1 MSTAIEQP
9 TDSELRAL
17 LAQLKLP
24 EKLAMLA
31 GRSAW
36 ETHAVDRLAI
46 PSLRVSDGPNG
57 ARGSDFFNE
66 KTAACFPACVSIA
79 ATFNQ
84 ALTRRVGKALG
95 QETQTKGSYV
105 LLGPT
110 VCPHRSPLGGRN
122 FESFSEDPLLTG
134 LMASEYVR
142 GLQSERVGATV
153 KHFAVNEQDT
163 KRFTVNETV
172 SDRALREIYLRP
184 FEITVKNS
192 SPWCIMTSYPKVNG
206 AYVDAQPT
214 FIQNI
219 LRGEWGF
226 DGLVM
231 SDWGAVSNSFDS
243 IKYGLD
249 LEMPGPAYHRGVET
263 LTKGIEDGLL
273 DIKSVDDRVFALL
286 KLLQRTGK
294 FTDRR
299 EAVTEEAVDN
309 PEHRALIREAGGEGI
324 VLLKNKENFLP
335 INSKKV
341 RRIALLGPL
350 AKTAAAHGGGS
361 ASLNSHYRI
370 SPYDAFKARLGS
382 DVEIT
387 SSKGAHIFRAYPDI
401 AAGLV
406 SDAGSGFTATFF
418 SSANFSG
425 NSFYTKLFPVGN
437 LISIMD
443 DKATGAKAIRFKA
456 TYHPPKSGNHYLSFS
471 GIGPSKLYIDKVLVS
486 DQTEQTKDAM
496 DYFLG
501 VQDEARFQFSFDSA
515 KTYDIII
522 ETTQPPVK
530 NCDLHLM
537 EDTIG
542 AHLGFIDQTEKETD
556 LLAEAVE
563 LAKDADIAICF
574 VGNSTQWETEG
585 QDMAAMVLPADGS
598 QDALIASVAAVNP
611 NTIVV
616 NTTGVAVELP
626 WLDKVSAVLQA
637 WYAGQ
642 ETGNAVL
649 DVLLGEV
656 NPSGKLPISWPRKY
670 EHTACYG
677 NFGLDSYDSLQ
688 VEYVEG
694 VNVGYRHFDQ
704 QYGTD
709 KEVLFPFGYG
719 LSYTTFELS
728 DATISGNLSGASDL
742 VTVSVTVANTGSRA
756 GSETVQVYVAPP
768 KTDSANGRPP
778 KALATF
784 TKIFLHP
791 GEKRTVSAGF
801 GRDCIAYWDD
811 QNKDTGKW
819 RVDVGAHEILIATS
833 SRPTDTKARLV
844 LEIAEGFHFAP

>member
-1 MSTAIEQP
+1 MEQP

-17 LAQLKLP
+17 LAQLELP

-36 ETHAVDRLAI
+36 ETHAIDRLAI

-57 ARGSDFFNE
+57 ARGSDFFNG

-134 LMASEYVR
+134 LMASEYVK

-172 SDRALREIYLRP
+172 SERALREIYLRP

-192 SPWCIMTSYPKVNG
+192 DPWCIMTSYPKVNG
-206 AYVDAQPT
+206 AYIDAQPT

-226 DGLVM
+226 KGLVM

-243 IKYGLD
+243 VKYGLD
-249 LEMPGPAYHRGVET
+249 LEMPGPTYRRGIET
-263 LTKGIEDGLL
+263 LTKGIQDGLL
-273 DIKSVDDRVFALL
+273 DIKSVDDRVFAIL

-294 FTDRR
+294 FADRR
-299 EAVTEEAVDN
+299 EAVTEEAVN
-309 PEHRALIREAGGEGI
+309 TPEHRALIREAGGEGI
-324 VLLKNKENFLP
+324 VLLKNAENILP
-335 INSKKV
+335 INPKKA
-341 RRIALLGPL
+341 RKIALLGPL

-361 ASLNSHYRI
+361 ASLSCHYKI
-370 SPYDAFKARLGS
+370 SPYDAFKQRLGS

-387 SSKGAHIFRAYPDI
+387 SAKGAHIFRAYPDI
-401 AAGLV
+401 ANGLV
-406 SDAGSGFTATFF
+406 CDDGAGFTATFF
-418 SSANFSG
+418 NSANFTG
-425 NSFYTKLFPVGN
+425 TPFYTKLFPVGN

-443 DKATGAKAIRFKA
+443 EQAVGAKAIRFNT
-456 TYHPPKSGNHYLSFS
+456 TYHPPRSGHHYLSFS
-471 GIGPSKLYIDKVLVS
+471 GIGPSKLFIDKVLVH
-486 DQTEQTKDAM
+486 DQVNQTKDSM

-501 VQDEARFQFSFDSA
+501 VQEEARFQFAFDST
-515 KTYDIII
+515 KKYDIVI
-522 ETTQPPVK
+522 ETIQPPVG

-537 EDTIG
+537 ANTIG
-542 AHLGFIDQTEKETD
+542 AHLGFIDQAEMETD

-563 LAKDADIAICF
+563 LAKDADLAICF

-585 QDMAAMVLPADGS
+585 QDIAAMVLPSNGS
-598 QDALIASVAAVNP
+598 QDALISGVAAANA

-616 NTTGVAVELP
+616 NTTGVAVEMP
-626 WLDKVSAVLQA
+626 WLDKVPAVLQA

-688 VEYVEG
+688 VDYVEG

-704 QYGTD
+704 QYGTE

-719 LSYTTFELS
+719 QSYTSFELS
-728 DATISGNLSGASDL
+728 DATISGNLSGASDV
-742 VTVSVTVANTGSRA
+742 VTVSVSVTNTGSRA
-756 GSETVQVYVAPP
+756 GAETMQVYVAPP

-778 KALATF
+778 KALVAF
-784 TKIFLHP
+784 SKVFLQP
-791 GEKRTVSAGF
+791 GESKTVSTTF
-801 GRDCIAYWDD
+801 GRDCVAYWDD
-811 QNKDTGKW
+811 QSKDTGNQWK
-819 RVDVGAHEILIATS
+819 VDAGAHEVLIATS
-833 SRPTDTKARLV
+833 SKPADVKSKLALDITK
-844 LEIAEGFHFAP
+844 GFHFAP